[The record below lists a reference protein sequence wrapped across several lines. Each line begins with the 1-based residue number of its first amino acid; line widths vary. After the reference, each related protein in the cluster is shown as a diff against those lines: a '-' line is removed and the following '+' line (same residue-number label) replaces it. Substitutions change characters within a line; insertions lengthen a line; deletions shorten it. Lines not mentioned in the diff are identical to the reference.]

1 MNTRRLSRSSGWY
14 CLALLCGALAAS
26 PSAAREVLIGQV
38 VGYKSATA
46 KQANETRLGASVL
59 IAAVNARGGVNGNTL
74 RLVTADDNYKAE
86 ETVKLVRSMVGKVS
100 ALLPIIG
107 SDNYREL
114 IKSGVIDKVALPIV
128 GVIPSNKSMRDK
140 LHKNV
145 FHFKGGDPEQLEK
158 IVEQLTTVGVKNIAV
173 VARDNPS
180 SKEALEVIQ
189 EALKRR
195 SAPPASVVVYDV
207 TAKEFNAQVK
217 AIKDK
222 QPDAVIMLGITQ
234 AIAAITQAFKENRV
248 NAMLYTMGNADPELI
263 WKVVGPQARGFVIS
277 QVFPNLN
284 KTATVPL
291 MKAFREDFAKHSKT
305 TEQPTYYNFEG
316 YLAARLIVDAM
327 RVSKD
332 SSAEG
337 VRRGLEQM
345 RNYDLGGYIVDFSPT
360 NHVGSNWVDLSI
372 LSQGGALVY

>member
-1 MNTRRLSRSSGWY
+1 MSSNRLFSPL
-14 CLALLCGALAAS
+14 CIPLLFSVFVGM
-26 PSAAREVLIGQV
+26 PVEAREVLIGQV
-38 VGYKSATA
+38 VGYKSATG
-46 KQANETRLGASVL
+46 KQANETRLGATVL
-59 IAAVNARGGVNGNTL
+59 IESVNARGGVNGNTL

-86 ETVKLVRSMVGKVS
+86 QTVKQVGAMVGKVS

-107 SDNYREL
+107 SENYREL
-114 IKSGVIDKVALPIV
+114 VKSGIIDKGALPIV
-128 GVIPSNKSMRDK
+128 GVIPSNKSMRTQ
-140 LHKNV
+140 LHRNI
-145 FHFKGGDPEQLEK
+145 FHFKAGDPEQLEK
-158 IVEQLTTVGVKNIAV
+158 IVEQLTTIGIKNIAV

-189 EALKRR
+189 EALKRHN
-195 SAPPASVVVYDV
+195 APPASVVVYDV
-207 TAKEFNAQVK
+207 AAKDWSPQVK
-217 AIKDK
+217 FMKEK

-234 AIAAITQAFKENRV
+234 AIAAITHAFKEARV
-248 NAMLYTMGNADPELI
+248 ESMLYTMGNADPELI

-284 KTATVPL
+284 KTTVPL
-291 MKAFREDFAKHSKT
+291 MRAFREDFAKYAKT
-305 TEQPTYYNFEG
+305 AEAPTYYNFEG
-316 YLAARLIVDAM
+316 YLAAKLIVEAM
-327 RVSKD
+327 RKSRD

-345 RNYDLGGYIVDFSPT
+345 HNFDLGGYVVDFSPK